1 MALQERLPTRCESE
15 YNSASGVHTAADPDS
30 FFPSGANPFALGSVF
45 SPFLFF
51 SCGLN
56 AHPKNMMPLSPT
68 QQQAAQALEDLL
80 PLSHVFV
87 VRGDTGMGKSTI
99 LRHLHERLGGAF
111 LTTREFLPVLRGRH
125 PLALEET
132 FEEWVLQA
140 LEKHTH
146 VFVDDLHLLTNVAGG
161 CGAYPRPGL
170 FDIPLSTMAG
180 FAEDHR
186 RKLVFAL
193 DGQTPAPLDQPGYS
207 TSIFEFTPDD
217 YAFLCQRY
225 LGDELAARLDYAK
238 IHRFAT
244 HLNAHQLK
252 GVSLCV
258 RRDPQLDTERFI
270 EYLRTHHLASNVD
283 LQEVQPVKLSEL
295 HGVADVV
302 ESLEAN
308 IILPLENDALAA
320 ELGLKPKRG
329 VLLLGP
335 PGTGKT
341 TVGRALAH
349 RLKSKFF
356 LLDGTCISGTDSF
369 YRSVHWLFHQ
379 ATANAP
385 SVLFIDDS
393 DVIFEGGEEMGLY
406 RYLLTMLDGLES
418 NSASRVCVMMTAM
431 QVSNLPPALL
441 RSGRIELWL
450 EMKLPDAAARAAILK
465 QHLQPASPLLAAL
478 DLGSVVEVTDGF
490 TGADLKRL
498 AEDGKLLLAHDLAR
512 KRPPLPPTEYF
523 LQAVA
528 NLKVN
533 KHRYAEAEAR
543 AFSKRPERPV
553 YFSAVGGDGNGESH
567 VAT

>member
-1 MALQERLPTRCESE
+1 
-15 YNSASGVHTAADPDS
+15 
-30 FFPSGANPFALGSVF
+30 
-45 SPFLFF
+45 
-51 SCGLN
+51 
-56 AHPKNMMPLSPT
+56 MMPLSPT
-68 QQQAAQALEDLL
+68 QERTAQALEELL

-87 VRGDTGMGKSTI
+87 VRGSTGMGKSTI

-111 LTTREFLPVLRGRH
+111 LTTREFLPALRGRH

-140 LEKHTH
+140 LEKHAH
-146 VFVDDLHLLTNVAGG
+146 VFVDDLHLLTNVASG

-170 FDIPLSTMAG
+170 FDIPLSTLAA
-180 FAEDHR
+180 FAEDHK
-186 RKLVFAL
+186 RKLCFAI
-193 DGQTPAPLDQPGYS
+193 DGHIPGPLDNPGYS
-207 TSIFEFTPDD
+207 AAIFEFTPDD
-217 YAFLCQRY
+217 YAFLCRCY
-225 LGDELAARLDYAK
+225 LGDELAAHLDYAK

-244 HLNAHQLK
+244 RLNAHQLK

-258 RRDPQLDTERFI
+258 RRDPELDTERFI

-283 LQEVQPVKLSEL
+283 LQEVQPVKLSDL

-308 IILPLENDALAA
+308 IILPLENDALTA

-356 LLDGTCISGTDSF
+356 LLDGTCISGTDGF
-369 YRSVHWLFHQ
+369 YRSVHWLFHE
-379 ATANAP
+379 ARANAP

-418 NSASRVCVMMTAM
+418 ASASRVCVMMTAM

-450 EMKLPDAAARAAILK
+450 EMKLPDEAARAAIL
-465 QHLQPASPLLAAL
+465 QHHLRPRSPLLANL
-478 DLGSVVEVTDGF
+478 DIDNMVEATDGF

-498 AEDGKLLLAHDLAR
+498 AEDGKLLLAQDLAR
-512 KRPPLPPTEYF
+512 GRPPLPPTEYF

-533 KHRYAEAEAR
+533 KQRYAEAEAR

-553 YFSAVGGDGNGESH
+553 YFSAVGSDHDDHDLE
-567 VAT
+567 